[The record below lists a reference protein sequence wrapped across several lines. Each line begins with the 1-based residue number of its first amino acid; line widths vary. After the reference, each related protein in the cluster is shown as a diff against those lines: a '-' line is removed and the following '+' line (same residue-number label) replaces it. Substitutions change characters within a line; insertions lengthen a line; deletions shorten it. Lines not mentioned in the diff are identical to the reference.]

1 MSQYSST
8 VDRRFGVI
16 VDSGGLP
23 IVVERAMYSNAN
35 GITWA
40 AGTAAVATPLP

>member
-1 MSQYSST
+1 MSQYPGT
-8 VDRRFGVI
+8 ANRRFGV
-16 VDSGGLP
+16 VVESDGPS

-35 GITWA
+35 GIVWA